1 MVSLSAWCRMAERT
15 PHRPRRRGAERQQ
28 QTKGT
33 NGKPHPHNGLL
44 LSHDLL
50 LSLIIFLLLSLF
62 LVVCYTEQM
71 VRRREQSRADTRP
84 PPDNHA
90 PTDRMVCA
98 PAHCRPDERMG
109 QRRPAAPRRV
119 GFWGFRFGVRCLSAA
134 WHSAARN
141 VAAQPTQSV
150 KDFGLLA
157 FGFWRVVCVAC
168 QPHGTAPQGT
178 SRRNRL
184 RCFCCCWLW
193 LFGGCFWCSL
203 PGSRMAQRR
212 KERRGAQV

>member
-44 LSHDLL
+44 LSLTSI
-50 LSLIIFLLLSLF
+50 LSYFLLFYYCVFSRRG
-62 LVVCYTEQM
+62 
-71 VRRREQSRADTRP
+71 VRGAGREAKGRGVQPGRP
-84 PPDNHA
+84 PSSGAHT
-90 PTDRMVCA
+90 TDRMVCA

-168 QPHGTAPQGT
+168 QPHGIAPQGT
-178 SRRNRL
+178 SRRTSVVFTTPN
-184 RCFCCCWLW
+184 
-193 LFGGCFWCSL
+193 S
-203 PGSRMAQRR
+203 
-212 KERRGAQV
+212 